1 MMIRSVVFSVLTVT
15 AYSSAFAADV
25 PELTFEKHVRPILK
39 AHCFQCH
46 GEAEKTESK
55 LDVRL
60 KRLLEK
66 GGESGPAIVPG
77 QPDQSLLLKRVES
90 NEMPPVERKLT
101 STEKDILR
109 RWIGAG
115 AKTAAA
121 EPDKPEASLFTNEE
135 LNHWAFQ
142 PIVHP
147 RIPLPLGECGRR
159 PSEGR
164 FAKLLANTNEPANAP
179 AASEVGKS
187 IIAGSLTLA
196 LSQGERGPVDSF
208 LLAKLEAKQL
218 SYSPEADRRTL
229 IRRATFDLLGLPPTP
244 DEIDDFVN
252 DLESDAFERLIDRLL
267 ASPRYGE
274 RWGRHWLDVAGY
286 ADSDGYTDEDPV
298 RAWAF
303 KYRDYVI
310 RSFNNDKPFDEF
322 LVEQLAGEELVPL
335 PHANLSPENLDK
347 LIATGFLRMAPDGT
361 ASGAVDQNIARNAVM
376 AETIKTVATS
386 LLGLSLGCAQCH
398 DHRYEPITHVDYY
411 RFRAIFEPAY
421 DWKNWRVPN
430 GRLVTLYTD
439 ADRAK
444 AAEIE
449 ASAAKI
455 DADRQKKLDEHIQRI
470 LERELLK
477 KPEELRD
484 SLRAAHNTLAAKRT
498 PEQTT
503 LLKDHPSINVN
514 DGTLPLYDNKAAEEV
529 NAFSKQATE
538 IRGTKPVEEFVMVL
552 NETPNVIP
560 PTFLFSRGE
569 HFAPK
574 QQVEP
579 AELSILA
586 ESRKPMGESRQS
598 NLLPDDPALP
608 TTGRRLAYA
617 RWLTSGQHT
626 LLARVL
632 VNRIWM
638 QHFGRGLVGT
648 PADFGVQ
655 GERPSHPELL
665 DWLASEFFASG
676 WKLKSLH
683 RRMLLSTA
691 YRQSSERTAA
701 QDVVDPDN
709 RLLGRFPLRRLQAE
723 EVRDASLA
731 ISGHLTEKLGGK
743 SVPIMQDEIGQ
754 FILGID
760 NINGNGVPDKMIPLN
775 GEEFRR
781 SVYVQVR
788 RSRPLSVLDPFDPP
802 VLDPNCPQRNSS
814 TVSPQSLFLMNSDFV
829 QEHSKQLAERVAI
842 TAGSDVQSQTVL
854 AWRLIF
860 GVDPSESELT
870 EAAAFV
876 TAQTEVFQPK
886 AAPPANPPAG
896 TAPPPNPAR
905 QAFALLC
912 QSLLSSNRF
921 LYVE

>member
-1 MMIRSVVFSVLTVT
+1 MTRIAIRSLLGLCWMATSL
-15 AYSSAFAADV
+15 SAFAADT

-46 GEAEKTESK
+46 GEAGKTEAK

-66 GGESGPAIVPG
+66 GGETGPAISPG
-77 QPDQSLLLKRVES
+77 QPDQSLLLKRIES
-90 NEMPPVERKLT
+90 GEMPPVERKLT
-101 STEKDILR
+101 PAERDLLR
-109 RWIGAG
+109 RWIAGG
-115 AKTAAA
+115 AKIAAP
-121 EPDKPEASLFTNEE
+121 EPERPEESLFTAEE
-135 LNHWAFQ
+135 RNHWAFQ
-142 PIVHP
+142 PVVRP
-147 RIPLPLGECGRR
+147 QIPLASRDGGRR
-159 PSEGR
+159 P
-164 FAKLLANTNEPANAP
+164 A
-179 AASEVGKS
+179 
-187 IIAGSLTLA
+187 
-196 LSQGERGPVDSF
+196 ERPIDSF
-208 LLAKLEAKQL
+208 LLSQFEAKQL
-218 SYSPEADRRTL
+218 SFTSEADRRTL
-229 IRRATFDLLGLPPTP
+229 IRRATLDLLGLPPTP
-244 DEIDDFVN
+244 DEVEEFAN
-252 DLESDAFERLIDRLL
+252 DSEPDAFERLIDRLL

-298 RAWAF
+298 RAWSF

-310 RSFNNDKPFDEF
+310 RAFNNDKPFDEF
-322 LVEQLAGEELVPL
+322 LLEQLAGDELVPL
-335 PHANLSPENLDK
+335 PHANLSAENLDK
-347 LIATGFLRMAPDGT
+347 LAATGFLRMAPDGT

-386 LLGLSLGCAQCH
+386 LLGLSLGCSQCH
-398 DHRYEPITHVDYY
+398 DHRYDPITQADYY

-421 DWKNWRVPN
+421 DWKHWRVPN

-439 ADRAK
+439 ADRTK

-484 SLRAAHNTLAAKRT
+484 SLRTAHNTPEAKRT
-498 PEQTT
+498 PEQKA

-514 DGTLPLYDNKAAEEV
+514 GGTLPLYDGKAAEEV

-538 IRGTKPVEEFVMVL
+538 LRGTKPPEEFLMVL

-574 QQVEP
+574 QQLEP
-579 AELSILA
+579 GELTILA
-586 ESRKPMGESRQS
+586 ESISHRRAGGVSTPVVSDSDQSTGGLTPPARQI
-598 NLLPDDPALP
+598 PVDDPALP
-608 TTGRRLAYA
+608 TSGRRLAYA
-617 RWLTSGQHT
+617 RWLTTGQHPM
-626 LLARVL
+626 LARVL
-632 VNRIWM
+632 VNRVWM

-665 DWLASEFFASG
+665 DWLANDFVASG
-676 WKLKSLH
+676 WRLKSLH
-683 RRMLLSTA
+683 RQMLLSTA
-691 YRQSSERTAA
+691 YRQSSSRTAA
-701 QDVVDPDN
+701 SDTVDPDN
-709 RLLGRFPLRRLQAE
+709 RLLSHFPLRRLQAE
-723 EVRDASLA
+723 EVRDATLA
-731 ISGHLTEKLGGK
+731 ISGKLNAKLGGK
-743 SVPIMQDEIGQ
+743 PVPVMQDEIGQ
-754 FILGID
+754 FVLGID
-760 NINGNGVPDKMIPLN
+760 NINGNGVPDKLVPLN

-781 SVYVQVR
+781 SLYVQVR
-788 RSRPLSVLDPFDPP
+788 RSRPLSVMDPFDPP

-814 TVSPQSLFLMNSDFV
+814 TVSPQSLFLMNSEFV
-829 QEHSKQLAERVAI
+829 QDHSHALAERIA
-842 TAGSDVQSQTVL
+842 TAAGPDVKSQIVL
-854 AWRLIF
+854 AWRLVF
-860 GVDPSESELT
+860 GTDPT
-870 EAAAFV
+870 EAESAEAVAFV
-876 TAQTEVFQPK
+876 TAQTEVFRPK
-886 AAPPANPPAG
+886 TPPPTIPPN
-896 TAPPPNPAR
+896 TAPPPDPAR

>member
-1 MMIRSVVFSVLTVT
+1 MIRNAIGCLASLSFLAASL
-15 AYSSAFAADV
+15 SAFAADA

-46 GEAEKTESK
+46 GEAGKAEAK

-66 GGESGPAIVPG
+66 GGDAGPAIVPG
-77 QPDQSLLLKRVES
+77 QPEQSLLLQRIES
-90 NEMPPVERKLT
+90 GEMPPVKLKLT
-101 STEKDILR
+101 PAERDVLR
-109 RWIGAG
+109 RWIAGG
-115 AKTAAA
+115 AKTVAP
-121 EPDKPEASLFTNEE
+121 ESEKPDENLFTLEE
-135 LNHWAFQ
+135 RDHWAFR
-142 PIVHP
+142 PISASTRLRV
-147 RIPLPLGECGRR
+147 
-159 PSEGR
+159 
-164 FAKLLANTNEPANAP
+164 FALNLVRTTSDE
-179 AASEVGKS
+179 
-187 IIAGSLTLA
+187 
-196 LSQGERGPVDSF
+196 F
-208 LLAKLEAKQL
+208 LLNALEAKQL
-218 SYSPEADRRTL
+218 SFSPETDRRTL

-244 DEIDDFVN
+244 DEVEEFVN
-252 DLESDAFERLIDRLL
+252 DAEPDAYERLIDRLL

-310 RSFNNDKPFDEF
+310 RAFNNDKPFDEF
-322 LVEQLAGEELVPL
+322 LLEQLAGDELVPL
-335 PHANLSPENLDK
+335 PHANLTSESLDK
-347 LIATGFLRMAPDGT
+347 LVATGFLRMAPDGT

-398 DHRYEPITHVDYY
+398 DHRYEPITQADYY
-411 RFRAIFEPAY
+411 HFRAIFEPAY

-449 ASAAKI
+449 ANAAKI

-470 LERELLK
+470 LERELEK
-477 KPEELRD
+477 KPGELRD
-484 SLRAAHNTLAAKRT
+484 SLRTAHNTPADKRT
-498 PEQTT
+498 PEQTA

-514 DGTLPLYDNKAAEEV
+514 GGTLPLYDNKAAEEV

-538 IRGTKPVEEFVMVL
+538 LRGTKPPEEFVMVL

-560 PTFLFSRGE
+560 PTFLFARGE

-574 QQVEP
+574 QQLEP
-579 AELSILA
+579 AELSILS
-586 ESRKPMGESRQS
+586 ERQKP
-598 NLLPDDPALP
+598 NILPDDSTLP
-608 TTGRRLAYA
+608 TSGRRLAYA
-617 RWLTSGQHT
+617 RWLTSGQHP

-632 VNRIWM
+632 VNRVWM
-638 QHFGRGLVGT
+638 QHFGRGLVAT

-655 GERPSHPELL
+655 GERPSHPALL
-665 DWLASEFFASG
+665 DHLASEFIASG
-676 WKLKSLH
+676 WRLKSLH
-683 RRMLLSTA
+683 RQLLLSTA
-691 YRQSSERTAA
+691 YRQSSPRNAA
-701 QDVVDPDN
+701 QDAIDPDN
-709 RLLGRFPLRRLQAE
+709 RLLGHFPLRRLQAE
-723 EVRDASLA
+723 EIRDATLA
-731 ISGHLTEKLGGK
+731 ISGKLNAKLGGK
-743 SVPIMQDEIGQ
+743 PVPVMQDEIGQ
-754 FILGID
+754 FVVGID

-781 SVYVQVR
+781 SLYVQVR
-788 RSRPLSVLDPFDPP
+788 RSRPLSVMDPFDPP

-829 QEHSKQLAERVAI
+829 QEHAHHLAERVAT
-842 TAGSDVQSQTVL
+842 TAGPDVKSKVVL

-860 GVDPSESELT
+860 GADPSEQELADAVT
-870 EAAAFV
+870 FV
-876 TAQTEVFQPK
+876 TAQTELFQPK
-886 AAPPANPPAG
+886 TPPAAPAPNAAPPPD
-896 TAPPPNPAR
+896 PAR

>member
-1 MMIRSVVFSVLTVT
+1 MTRLAIRSLLGLCWVATSL
-15 AYSSAFAADV
+15 SAFAADAQ
-25 PELTFEKHVRPILK
+25 ELTFEKHVRPILK

-46 GEAEKTESK
+46 GEAGKTEAK

-66 GGESGPAIVPG
+66 GGETGPAIRPG
-77 QPDQSLLLKRVES
+77 QPDQSLLLKRIES
-90 NEMPPVERKLT
+90 GEMPPVERKLT
-101 STEKDILR
+101 PAERDLLR
-109 RWIGAG
+109 RWIASG
-115 AKTAAA
+115 AKIAAPEPEQPEESFFTA
-121 EPDKPEASLFTNEE
+121 EE
-135 LNHWAFQ
+135 RNHWAFQ
-142 PIVHP
+142 PVVRLTHV
-147 RIPLPLGECGRR
+147 PLPLPDGTRR
-159 PSEGR
+159 PRE
-164 FAKLLANTNEPANAP
+164 TM
-179 AASEVGKS
+179 
-187 IIAGSLTLA
+187 I
-196 LSQGERGPVDSF
+196 DSF
-208 LLAKLEAKQL
+208 LLSRLEVKQL
-218 SYSPEADRRTL
+218 SFAAEADRRTL

-244 DEIDDFVN
+244 DEIEEFVN
-252 DLESDAFERLIDRLL
+252 DSEPDVYERLIDRLL

-310 RSFNNDKPFDEF
+310 RAFNDDKPFNEF
-322 LVEQLAGEELVPL
+322 LLEQLAGDELVPL

-347 LIATGFLRMAPDGT
+347 LVATGFLRMAPDGT
-361 ASGAVDQNIARNAVM
+361 ASGAVDQNLARNAVM

-386 LLGLSLGCAQCH
+386 LLGLSLGCSQCH
-398 DHRYEPITHVDYY
+398 DHRYEPITQADYY

-449 ASAAKI
+449 ASAAKV

-477 KPEELRD
+477 KPEELRGA
-484 SLRAAHNTLAAKRT
+484 LRTAHNTPDAKRT
-498 PEQTT
+498 PEQKA

-514 DGTLPLYDNKAAEEV
+514 GGTLPLYDGKAAEEV

-538 IRGTKPVEEFVMVL
+538 LRGTKPPEEFVMVL

-574 QQVEP
+574 QQLEP

-586 ESRKPMGESRQS
+586 DGRKPIAESRQS
-598 NLLPDDPALP
+598 NILPDDSALP
-608 TTGRRLAYA
+608 TSGRRLAYA
-617 RWLTSGQHT
+617 RWLTSGQHP

-632 VNRIWM
+632 VNRVWM

-665 DWLASEFFASG
+665 DWLASDFVASG
-676 WKLKSLH
+676 WRLKSLH
-683 RRMLLSTA
+683 RQMLLSAA
-691 YRQSSERTAA
+691 YRQSSSRTSAS
-701 QDVVDPDN
+701 DTIDPDN
-709 RLLGRFPLRRLQAE
+709 RWLSHFPLRRLQAE
-723 EVRDASLA
+723 EVRDATLA
-731 ISGHLTEKLGGK
+731 ISGKLNAKLGGK
-743 SVPIMQDEIGQ
+743 PVPVMQDEIGQ
-754 FILGID
+754 FVLGID
-760 NINGNGVPDKMIPLN
+760 NINGNGVPDKLVPLN

-781 SVYVQVR
+781 SLYVQVR
-788 RSRPLSVLDPFDPP
+788 RSRPLSVMDPFDPP

-814 TVSPQSLFLMNSDFV
+814 TVSPQSLFLMNSEFV
-829 QEHSKQLAERVAI
+829 QDQSRELSQRIAT
-842 TAGSDVQSQTVL
+842 TAGPDVKSQIVL
-854 AWRLIF
+854 AWRLVF
-860 GVDPSESELT
+860 GADPT
-870 EAAAFV
+870 EAESAEAVAFV

-886 AAPPANPPAG
+886 TPPA
-896 TAPPPNPAR
+896 TTPPNTATPPDPAR

>member
-1 MMIRSVVFSVLTVT
+1 MTRFAIRSWLGLCWVATSL
-15 AYSSAFAADV
+15 SAFAADA

-46 GEAEKTESK
+46 GEAGKTEAK

-66 GGESGPAIVPG
+66 GGETGPAIVLG
-77 QPDQSLLLKRVES
+77 QPDQSLLLKRIES
-90 NEMPPVERKLT
+90 GEMPPVERKLT
-101 STEKDILR
+101 PAERDLLR
-109 RWIGAG
+109 RWIAGG
-115 AKTAAA
+115 AKIAAP
-121 EPDKPEASLFTNEE
+121 EPEQPEESLFTAEE
-135 LNHWAFQ
+135 RNHWAFQ
-142 PIVHP
+142 PIVRP
-147 RIPLPLGECGRR
+147 QIPLPLRDGERR
-159 PSEGR
+159 PVGR
-164 FAKLLANTNEPANAP
+164 
-179 AASEVGKS
+179 
-187 IIAGSLTLA
+187 
-196 LSQGERGPVDSF
+196 PVDSF
-208 LLAKLEAKQL
+208 LLSQLEAKQL
-218 SYSPEADRRTL
+218 SFASEADRRTL

-244 DEIDDFVN
+244 DEIEEFVN
-252 DLESDAFERLIDRLL
+252 DLEQDAYERLIDRLL

-298 RAWAF
+298 RAWSF

-310 RSFNNDKPFDEF
+310 RAFNNDKPFDEF
-322 LVEQLAGEELVPL
+322 LLEQLAGDELVPL
-335 PHANLSPENLDK
+335 PHANLAAENLDK
-347 LIATGFLRMAPDGT
+347 LVATGFLRMAPDGT

-386 LLGLSLGCAQCH
+386 LLGLSLGCSQCH
-398 DHRYEPITHVDYY
+398 DHRYEPITQADYY

-477 KPEELRD
+477 KSEDLRD
-484 SLRAAHNTLAAKRT
+484 SLRTAHNTPDAKRT
-498 PEQTT
+498 PEQKA

-514 DGTLPLYDNKAAEEV
+514 GGTLPLYDGKAAEEV

-538 IRGTKPVEEFVMVL
+538 LRGTKPPEEFVMVL
-552 NETPNVIP
+552 SETPNVIP

-574 QQVEP
+574 QQLEP
-579 AELSILA
+579 GELSILA
-586 ESRKPMGESRQS
+586 ESHLLRRAGGVSPPVVSAGDQS
-598 NLLPDDPALP
+598 TGGLTPPARLIPVDDPALP
-608 TTGRRLAYA
+608 TSGRRLAYA
-617 RWLTSGQHT
+617 RWLTSGQHP

-632 VNRIWM
+632 VNRVWM

-665 DWLASEFFASG
+665 DWLASDFVASG
-676 WKLKSLH
+676 WRLKSLH
-683 RRMLLSTA
+683 RQMLLSTA
-691 YRQSSERTAA
+691 YRQSSPRSAA
-701 QDVVDPDN
+701 SDIVDPDN
-709 RLLGRFPLRRLQAE
+709 RLLSHFPLRRLQAE
-723 EVRDASLA
+723 EVRDATLA
-731 ISGHLTEKLGGK
+731 ISGKLNAKLGGK
-743 SVPIMQDEIGQ
+743 PVPVMQDEIGQ
-754 FILGID
+754 FVLGID
-760 NINGNGVPDKMIPLN
+760 NINGNGVPDKLVPLN

-781 SVYVQVR
+781 SLYVQVR
-788 RSRPLSVLDPFDPP
+788 RSRPLSVMDPFDPP

-814 TVSPQSLFLMNSDFV
+814 TVSPQSLFLMNSEFV
-829 QEHSKQLAERVAI
+829 QDHSRDLAERVAT
-842 TAGSDVQSQTVL
+842 TAGPDVKSQIVQ
-854 AWRLIF
+854 AWRLVF
-860 GVDPSESELT
+860 GADPTESEST
-870 EAAAFV
+870 EAVAFV
-876 TAQTEVFQPK
+876 TAQTEVFRPK
-886 AAPPANPPAG
+886 TPPATTPPN
-896 TAPPPNPAR
+896 TTPPPNPAR

>member
-1 MMIRSVVFSVLTVT
+1 MLIRSAMTCVLAVMLG
-15 AYSSAFAADV
+15 SSAFAADA

-46 GEAEKTESK
+46 GEADKTESQ

-101 STEKDILR
+101 RDEKETLR
-109 RWIGAG
+109 RWIAAG

-121 EPDKPEASLFTNEE
+121 EPEKPEAKIFTDEE

-142 PIVHP
+142 PIGITARP
-147 RIPLPLGECGRR
+147 RV
-159 PSEGR
+159 S
-164 FAKLLANTNEPANAP
+164 
-179 AASEVGKS
+179 
-187 IIAGSLTLA
+187 GSD
-196 LSQGERGPVDSF
+196 SVRSPVDEF
-208 LLAKLEAKQL
+208 LLAGLLAKQL
-218 SYSPEADRRTL
+218 SFSPEADRRTL
-229 IRRATFDLLGLPPTP
+229 IRRATFDLVGLPPTP
-244 DEIDDFVN
+244 DEIEDFVN
-252 DLESDAFERLIDRLL
+252 DLEPDAFERLIDRLL
-267 ASPRYGE
+267 ASPGYGE

-322 LVEQLAGEELVPL
+322 LVEQLAGDELVPL

-361 ASGAVDQNIARNAVM
+361 ASGAVDQNVARNAVM

-398 DHRYEPITHVDYY
+398 DHRYEPITQVDYY
-411 RFRAIFEPAY
+411 RFRAIIEPAY

-430 GRLVTLYTD
+430 DRLVTLYTD
-439 ADRAK
+439 ADRVK

-449 ASAAKI
+449 AAAAKI
-455 DADRQKKLDEHIQRI
+455 DADRQKKLEEHIQRI
-470 LERELLK
+470 LERELEK
-477 KPEELRD
+477 KPAELRD
-484 SLRAAHNTLAAKRT
+484 PLRTAHNAAADKRT
-498 PEQTT
+498 PEQTA

-514 DGTLPLYDNKAAEEV
+514 GGTLPLYDNKAAEEV
-529 NAFSKQATE
+529 NAFSNRATE
-538 IRGTKPVEEFVMVL
+538 LRGTKPPEEFVMVL
-552 NETPNVIP
+552 NETPNITP
-560 PTFLFSRGE
+560 ATFLFSRGE

-579 AELSILA
+579 SELSILA
-586 ESRKPMGESRQS
+586 ESRKPMAENRQP
-598 NLLPDDPALP
+598 NIFPDDPALP
-608 TTGRRLAYA
+608 TTGRRLTYA
-617 RWLTSGQHT
+617 RWLTSGQHP

-632 VNRIWM
+632 VNRVWM
-638 QHFGRGLVGT
+638 QHFGKGLVGT
-648 PADFGVQ
+648 PADFGMQ

-665 DWLASEFFASG
+665 DWLASEFVASG

-683 RRMLLSTA
+683 RRLLLSTA
-691 YRQSSERTAA
+691 YRQSSARTAA
-701 QDVVDPDN
+701 HDAVDPDN
-709 RLLGRFPLRRLQAE
+709 RLLARFPLRRLQAE
-723 EVRDASLA
+723 EVRDAALA
-731 ISGHLTEKLGGK
+731 ISGKLNEKLGGK
-743 SVPIMQDEIGQ
+743 PVPVMQDEIGQ
-754 FILGID
+754 FIVGID
-760 NINGNGVPDKMIPLN
+760 NINGNGVPDKTIPLN

-829 QEHSKQLAERVAI
+829 QEHSRNLAERI
-842 TAGSDVQSQTVL
+842 TTTAGPDVKSQVVL
-854 AWRLIF
+854 SWRMIF
-860 GVDPSESELT
+860 GVDPTESESA
-870 EAAAFV
+870 EAVAFV
-876 TAQTEVFQPK
+876 AAQTEVFQPK
-886 AAPPANPPAG
+886 TVPPANPPAG
-896 TAPPPNPAR
+896 TASPPDPAR

>member
-1 MMIRSVVFSVLTVT
+1 MIRNAIGYLASLILLATSL
-15 AYSSAFAADV
+15 SALAADALEV
-25 PELTFEKHVRPILK
+25 TFEKHVRPILK

-46 GEAEKTESK
+46 GEADKVEAK

-66 GGESGPAIVPG
+66 GGETGPAVVAG
-77 QPDQSLLLKRVES
+77 QPDQSLLLRRIES
-90 NEMPPVERKLT
+90 GEMPPVERKLT
-101 STEKDILR
+101 SAERDVLR
-109 RWIGAG
+109 RWITAG
-115 AKTAAA
+115 AKTAAP
-121 EPDKPEASLFTNEE
+121 EPEKPEESFFTDDER
-135 LNHWAFQ
+135 NHWAFRPVVRP
-142 PIVHP
+142 PIP
-147 RIPLPLGECGRR
+147 PSLRDGGGRTLER
-159 PSEGR
+159 SVDA
-164 FAKLLANTNEPANAP
+164 FLMSKLM
-179 AASEVGKS
+179 
-187 IIAGSLTLA
+187 
-196 LSQGERGPVDSF
+196 
-208 LLAKLEAKQL
+208 AKQL
-218 SYSPEADRRTL
+218 AFAAEADRRTL
-229 IRRATFDLLGLPPTP
+229 IRRATFDLHGLPPTP
-244 DEIDDFVN
+244 DDVEEFVN
-252 DLESDAFERLIDRLL
+252 DSEPDAYERLIDRLL

-298 RAWAF
+298 RAWSF
-303 KYRDYVI
+303 KYRDYVL
-310 RSFNNDKPFDEF
+310 RAFNNDKPFDEF
-322 LVEQLAGEELVPL
+322 LLEQLAGDELVPL
-335 PHANLSPENLDK
+335 PHANLSPESLDK
-347 LIATGFLRMAPDGT
+347 LVATGFLRMAPDGT

-386 LLGLSLGCAQCH
+386 LLGLSLGCSQCH
-398 DHRYEPITHVDYY
+398 DHRYEPITQADYY

-455 DADRQKKLDEHIQRI
+455 DAERQKKLDEHIQRI

-484 SLRAAHNTLAAKRT
+484 SLRTAHNTPEAKRT
-498 PEQTT
+498 PEQKA

-514 DGTLPLYDNKAAEEV
+514 GGTLPLYDGKAAEEI
-529 NAFSKQATE
+529 NAFSKQATDL
-538 IRGTKPVEEFVMVL
+538 RGTKPPEEFLMVL

-560 PTFLFSRGE
+560 PTFLFARGE

-574 QQVEP
+574 QPLEP

-586 ESRKPMGESRQS
+586 ESRKPIAESRQPNILS
-598 NLLPDDPALP
+598 DDPALP
-608 TTGRRLAYA
+608 TSGRRLAYA
-617 RWLTSGQHT
+617 RWLTSGQHP

-632 VNRIWM
+632 VNRVWM

-665 DWLASEFFASG
+665 DWLASEFVASG
-676 WKLKSLH
+676 WRLKSLH
-683 RRMLLSTA
+683 RQMLLSTA
-691 YRQSSERTAA
+691 YRQSSTRTTTA
-701 QDVVDPDN
+701 DTVDPDN
-709 RLLGRFPLRRLQAE
+709 RLLSHFPLRRLHAE
-723 EVRDASLA
+723 EVRDATLA
-731 ISGHLTEKLGGK
+731 ISGKLNAKLGGK
-743 SVPIMQDEIGQ
+743 SVPVMQDEIGQ
-754 FILGID
+754 FVLGID
-760 NINGNGVPDKMIPLN
+760 NINGNGVPDKPIPLN

-781 SVYVQVR
+781 SLYVQAR
-788 RSRPLSVLDPFDPP
+788 RSRPLSVMDPFDPP

-814 TVSPQSLFLMNSDFV
+814 TVSPQSLFLMNSEFV
-829 QEHSKQLAERVAI
+829 QDHSRGLAERIAT
-842 TAGSDVQSQTVL
+842 TAGPDLKSQIVQ
-854 AWRLIF
+854 AWRLVF
-860 GVDPSESELT
+860 GTDPT
-870 EAAAFV
+870 EAESAEAVAFV

-886 AAPPANPPAG
+886 TPPA
-896 TAPPPNPAR
+896 TTPPNTATPPDPAR

>member
-1 MMIRSVVFSVLTVT
+1 MRIRSVFFGVVVMT
-15 AYSSAFAADV
+15 ASSSAFAADA

-46 GEAEKTESK
+46 GEAGKTESK

-77 QPDQSLLLKRVES
+77 QPDQSLLLKRIES
-90 NEMPPVERKLT
+90 GEMPPVERKLSAAERET
-101 STEKDILR
+101 LR
-109 RWIGAG
+109 RWIAAG
-115 AKTAAA
+115 AKTASA
-121 EPDKPEASLFTNEE
+121 EPEQPEASFFTDEE
-135 LNHWAFQ
+135 RKHWAFQ
-142 PIVHP
+142 PISASVRP
-147 RIPLPLGECGRR
+147 RVSAINAARTPIDEFVF
-159 PSEGR
+159 E
-164 FAKLLANTNEPANAP
+164 KLAAN
-179 AASEVGKS
+179 
-187 IIAGSLTLA
+187 
-196 LSQGERGPVDSF
+196 
-208 LLAKLEAKQL
+208 QL
-218 SYSPEADRRTL
+218 SFSPEADRRTQ

-244 DEIDDFVN
+244 DEVEDFAN
-252 DLESDAFERLIDRLL
+252 DAEPDAYERLIERLL

-310 RSFNNDKPFDEF
+310 RSINNDKPFDEF
-322 LVEQLAGEELVPL
+322 LVEQLAGDELVPL

-386 LLGLSLGCAQCH
+386 LLGMSLGCAQCH
-398 DHRYEPITHVDYY
+398 DHRYEPITQVDYY

-421 DWKNWRVPN
+421 DWKTWRVPN

-449 ASAAKI
+449 AAAAKI

-477 KPEELRD
+477 KPEELREP
-484 SLRAAHNTLAAKRT
+484 LRTAHNTPADKRT
-498 PEQTT
+498 PEQKT

-514 DGTLPLYDNKAAEEV
+514 GGTLPLYDNKAFEEV
-529 NAFSKQATE
+529 SAFTKQSTE
-538 IRGTKPVEEFVMVL
+538 LRGTKPVEEFVMVL

-560 PTFLFSRGE
+560 ATFLFSRGE

-579 AELSILA
+579 AELAILKEGRKQNA
-586 ESRKPMGESRQS
+586 EGSGSGIPT
-598 NLLPDDPALP
+598 DDPALP
-608 TTGRRLAYA
+608 TSGRRLAYA
-617 RWLTSGQHT
+617 RWLTSGQHP

-632 VNRIWM
+632 VNRVWM
-638 QHFGRGLVGT
+638 QHFGRGLVST

-665 DWLASEFFASG
+665 DRLANEFVASG

-683 RRMLLSTA
+683 RQMLLSTA
-691 YRQSSERTAA
+691 YRQSSQRSAA

-709 RLLGRFPLRRLQAE
+709 RLLGHFPLRRLQAE
-723 EVRDASLA
+723 EVRDATLA
-731 ISGHLTEKLGGK
+731 VSGKLTNKLAGK
-743 SVPIMQDEIGQ
+743 PVPIMQDEIGQ
-754 FILGID
+754 FVLGID
-760 NINGNGVPDKMIPLN
+760 NINGNGVPDKLIPLN

-788 RSRPLSVLDPFDPP
+788 RSRPLSVMAPFDLPM
-802 VLDPNCPQRNSS
+802 LDPNCPQRISS

-829 QEHSKQLAERVAI
+829 QEQSRNLAERVAAI
-842 TAGSDVQSQTVL
+842 AGPDVKSQIVL

-860 GVDPSESELT
+860 GADPTETESSE
-870 EAAAFV
+870 AVAFV
-876 TAQTEVFQPK
+876 ASQTEVFQPK
-886 AAPPANPPAG
+886 TPPPANPPAG
-896 TAPPPNPAR
+896 TAPPPDPAR

>member
-1 MMIRSVVFSVLTVT
+1 MVIRSAVVCVLAVT
-15 AYSSAFAADV
+15 AFSSAFAADA

-46 GEAEKTESK
+46 GEADKTEAK

-66 GGESGPAIVPG
+66 GGESGTAIVPG

-101 STEKDILR
+101 PAEKDILR
-109 RWIGAG
+109 HWIAAG

-121 EPDKPEASLFTNEE
+121 EPDKSEANIFSDEE
-135 LNHWAFQ
+135 LNHWAFR
-142 PIVHP
+142 PIAATP
-147 RIPLPLGECGRR
+147 RPRV
-159 PSEGR
+159 S
-164 FAKLLANTNEPANAP
+164 
-179 AASEVGKS
+179 ASDRVRTS
-187 IIAGSLTLA
+187 
-196 LSQGERGPVDSF
+196 VDVF
-208 LLAKLEAKQL
+208 LLAGLDSKQL
-218 SYSPEADRRTL
+218 SFSPEADRRTL

-244 DEIDDFVN
+244 DEIEDFVN
-252 DLESDAFERLIDRLL
+252 DAEADAFERLIDRLL

-310 RSFNNDKPFDEF
+310 RSLNNDKPFDEF
-322 LVEQLAGEELVPL
+322 LVEQLAGDELVPL

-347 LIATGFLRMAPDGT
+347 LVATGFLRMAPDGT

-398 DHRYEPITHVDYY
+398 DHRYEPITQVDYY

-449 ASAAKI
+449 AAAAKI

-470 LERELLK
+470 LERELEK
-477 KPEELRD
+477 KPAELRD
-484 SLRAAHNTLAAKRT
+484 ALRTAHNTPAAKRT
-498 PEQTT
+498 PEQTA
-503 LLKDHPSINVN
+503 LLKNHPSINVN
-514 DGTLPLYDNKAAEEV
+514 GGTLPLYDNKAAEEV

-538 IRGTKPVEEFVMVL
+538 LRGTKPPEEFVMVL
-552 NETPNVIP
+552 NETPNVIS

-579 AELSILA
+579 SELSILA
-586 ESRKPMGESRQS
+586 DGRKPMAESRQS
-598 NLLPDDPALP
+598 NILPDDPALP
-608 TTGRRLAYA
+608 TSGRRLAYS
-617 RWLTSGQHT
+617 RWLTSGQHP

-632 VNRIWM
+632 VNRVWM

-665 DWLASEFFASG
+665 DWLASEFVASG
-676 WKLKSLH
+676 WKLKPLH

-691 YRQSSERTAA
+691 YRQSSQRSAMQES
-701 QDVVDPDN
+701 VDPDN

-723 EVRDASLA
+723 EVRDATLA
-731 ISGHLTEKLGGK
+731 ISGKLNEKLGGK
-743 SVPIMQDEIGQ
+743 PVPVMQDEIGQ

-829 QEHSKQLAERVAI
+829 QEHSKQLAERIATVA
-842 TAGSDVQSQTVL
+842 GPDVKLQIVL
-854 AWRLIF
+854 VWRLIF
-860 GVDPSESELT
+860 GADPTESESA
-870 EAAAFV
+870 EAATFV

-886 AAPPANPPAG
+886 TPPPANPPTGA
-896 TAPPPNPAR
+896 APPPDPAR
-905 QAFALLC
+905 QAMALLC

-921 LYVE
+921 LYIE

>member
-1 MMIRSVVFSVLTVT
+1 MTRVAIRCLVGLSLLATSL
-15 AYSSAFAADV
+15 SALAADA

-46 GEAEKTESK
+46 GEAGKAEAK

-66 GGESGPAIVPG
+66 GGETGPAIVLG
-77 QPDQSLLLKRVES
+77 QPDQSLLLKRIES
-90 NEMPPVERKLT
+90 GEMPPVERKPT
-101 STEKDILR
+101 PAERDVLR
-109 RWIGAG
+109 RWIAAG
-115 AKTAAA
+115 AKTAAP
-121 EPDKPEASLFTNEE
+121 EPEKPEESLFTAEE
-135 LNHWAFQ
+135 RNHWAFQ
-142 PIVHP
+142 PVSPWSH
-147 RIPLPLGECGRR
+147 IPLPLPEGGRR
-159 PSEGR
+159 P
-164 FAKLLANTNEPANAP
+164 
-179 AASEVGKS
+179 
-187 IIAGSLTLA
+187 
-196 LSQGERGPVDSF
+196 GENPVDSF
-208 LLAKLEAKQL
+208 LLSKLEAKQL
-218 SYSPEADRRTL
+218 SFAPEADRRTL
-229 IRRATFDLLGLPPTP
+229 IRRVTFDLLGLPPTP
-244 DEIDDFVN
+244 DEVEECVN
-252 DLESDAFERLIDRLL
+252 DSESDAYERLIDRLL

-298 RAWAF
+298 RAWSF

-310 RSFNNDKPFDEF
+310 RAFNNDKPFDEF
-322 LVEQLAGEELVPL
+322 LLEQLAGDELVPL
-335 PHANLSPENLDK
+335 PHANLSAENLDK
-347 LIATGFLRMAPDGT
+347 LVATGFLRMAPDGT

-386 LLGLSLGCAQCH
+386 LLGLSLGCSQCH
-398 DHRYEPITHVDYY
+398 DHRYEPITQADYY

-470 LERELLK
+470 LERELEK
-477 KPEELRD
+477 KPAELRD
-484 SLRAAHNTLAAKRT
+484 ALRTAHNTTADKRT
-498 PEQTT
+498 PEQKA

-514 DGTLPLYDNKAAEEV
+514 GGTLPLYDNKAAEEV

-538 IRGTKPVEEFVMVL
+538 LRGTKPPEEFVMVL

-574 QQVEP
+574 QQLEP
-579 AELSILA
+579 AELSVLA
-586 ESRKPMGESRQS
+586 ESRKPIAESRQP
-598 NLLPDDPALP
+598 NILPDDPALP
-608 TTGRRLAYA
+608 TSGRRLAYA
-617 RWLTSGQHT
+617 RWLTSGQHP

-632 VNRIWM
+632 VNRVWM

-648 PADFGVQ
+648 TADFGVQ

-665 DWLASEFFASG
+665 DWLASDFVASG
-676 WKLKSLH
+676 WRLKSLH
-683 RRMLLSTA
+683 RQMLLSAA
-691 YRQSSERTAA
+691 YRQSSPRTAA
-701 QDVVDPDN
+701 SDTVDPDN
-709 RLLGRFPLRRLQAE
+709 RLLSHFPLRRLQAE
-723 EVRDASLA
+723 EVRDATLA
-731 ISGHLTEKLGGK
+731 ISGKLNAKLGGK
-743 SVPIMQDEIGQ
+743 PVPVMQDEIGQ
-754 FILGID
+754 FVVGID
-760 NINGNGVPDKMIPLN
+760 NINGNGVPDKLVPLN

-781 SVYVQVR
+781 SLYVQVR
-788 RSRPLSVLDPFDPP
+788 RSRPLSVMDPFDPP

-814 TVSPQSLFLMNSDFV
+814 TVSPQSLFLMNSEFV
-829 QEHSKQLAERVAI
+829 QDHSRALAERIA
-842 TAGSDVQSQTVL
+842 TAAGPDVKSQIVL
-854 AWRLIF
+854 AWRLVF
-860 GVDPSESELT
+860 GTDPT
-870 EAAAFV
+870 EAESAEAVAFV

-886 AAPPANPPAG
+886 TPPA
-896 TAPPPNPAR
+896 TTPPNIPLPPDPAR
-905 QAFALLC
+905 RAFALLC

>member
-1 MMIRSVVFSVLTVT
+1 MLIRSAVFGVL
-15 AYSSAFAADV
+15 AMMACSSAFAADA

-39 AHCFQCH
+39 AYCFQCH
-46 GEAEKTESK
+46 GEADKTESK

-101 STEKDILR
+101 PAEKETLR
-109 RWIGAG
+109 RWIAAG

-121 EPDKPEASLFTNEE
+121 EPEKPEAKVFTDEE
-135 LNHWAFQ
+135 LNHWAFR
-142 PIVHP
+142 PIAVTP
-147 RIPLPLGECGRR
+147 RPRVSVSDR
-159 PSEGR
+159 VR
-164 FAKLLANTNEPANAP
+164 T
-179 AASEVGKS
+179 
-187 IIAGSLTLA
+187 
-196 LSQGERGPVDSF
+196 PVDEF
-208 LLAKLEAKQL
+208 LLAGLAANQL
-218 SYSPEADRRTL
+218 SFATEADRRTL

-244 DEIDDFVN
+244 DEIEDFVN
-252 DLESDAFERLIDRLL
+252 DADPDVYERLIDRLL

-298 RAWAF
+298 RTWAF

-310 RSFNNDKPFDEF
+310 RSLNNDKPFNEF
-322 LVEQLAGEELVPL
+322 LVEQLAGDELVPL

-361 ASGAVDQNIARNAVM
+361 ASGAVDQNVARNAVM

-470 LERELLK
+470 LERELEK
-477 KPEELRD
+477 KPAELRD
-484 SLRAAHNTLAAKRT
+484 ALRTAHNTAADKRT

-514 DGTLPLYDNKAAEEV
+514 GGTLPLYDNKAAEEV

-538 IRGTKPVEEFVMVL
+538 LRGTKPPEEFVMVL
-552 NETPNVIP
+552 NETPNVTP

-579 AELSILA
+579 SELAILA
-586 ESRKPMGESRQS
+586 ERNSPWRAGGVSPPVVPVKEQPTGGLTPPARQILS
-598 NLLPDDPALP
+598 DDPALP

-617 RWLTSGQHT
+617 RWLTSGQHP

-632 VNRIWM
+632 VNRVWM
-638 QHFGRGLVGT
+638 QHFSRGLVAT
-648 PADFGVQ
+648 PADIGVQ

-665 DWLASEFFASG
+665 DWLASEFIASG

-683 RRMLLSTA
+683 RQMLLSTA
-691 YRQSSERTAA
+691 YRQSSRRSATQET
-701 QDVVDPDN
+701 VDPDN
-709 RLLGRFPLRRLQAE
+709 RLLGHFPLRRLQAE
-723 EVRDASLA
+723 EVRDATLA
-731 ISGHLTEKLGGK
+731 ISGKLTNKLSGK
-743 SVPIMQDEIGQ
+743 PVPIMQDEIGQ
-754 FILGID
+754 FVLGID
-760 NINGNGVPDKMIPLN
+760 NINGNGVPDKLIPLN

-829 QEHSKQLAERVAI
+829 QEHSRHLAERVA
-842 TAGSDVQSQTVL
+842 TVAGPDVKFQIVQ

-860 GVDPSESELT
+860 GADPTESEST
-870 EAAAFV
+870 EAVAFV
-876 TAQTEVFQPK
+876 AAQTEVFASKAVAPANGP
-886 AAPPANPPAG
+886 AAPPAVAANPAG
-896 TAPPPNPAR
+896 DPER
-905 QAFALLC
+905 QALSLLC

>member
-1 MMIRSVVFSVLTVT
+1 MKICETVFWMLLVT
-15 AYSSAFAADV
+15 ASPLALAADATE
-25 PELTFEKHVRPILK
+25 PTFEKHVRPILK

-46 GEAEKTESK
+46 GEADKTESK

-77 QPDQSLLLKRVES
+77 QPDQSLLLKRIES
-90 NEMPPVERKLT
+90 GEMPPSERKVT
-101 STEKDILR
+101 PKERDVLR
-109 RWIGAG
+109 RWIAAG

-121 EPDKPEASLFTNEE
+121 EPEKPDASVFTDEE
-135 LNHWAFQ
+135 LQHWAFQ
-142 PIVHP
+142 PISVSP
-147 RIPLPLGECGRR
+147 RPRVSAINSVR
-159 PSEGR
+159 
-164 FAKLLANTNEPANAP
+164 
-179 AASEVGKS
+179 AS
-187 IIAGSLTLA
+187 
-196 LSQGERGPVDSF
+196 VDSF
-208 LLAKLEAKQL
+208 LLAKLEASQL
-218 SYSPEADRRTL
+218 SFAAEADRRTL
-229 IRRATFDLLGLPPTP
+229 IRRVTFDLLGLPPTP
-244 DEIDDFVN
+244 DEIEDFVN
-252 DLESDAFERLIDRLL
+252 DADPDAFERLIDRLL

-310 RSFNNDKPFDEF
+310 RAFNNDKPFDEF
-322 LVEQLAGEELVPL
+322 LVEQLAGDELVPL

-347 LIATGFLRMAPDGT
+347 LTATGFLRMAPDGT
-361 ASGAVDQNIARNAVM
+361 ASGAADQNIARNAVM

-386 LLGLSLGCAQCH
+386 LLGLSLGCSQCH
-398 DHRYEPITHVDYY
+398 DHRYEPITQVDYY

-439 ADRAK
+439 ADRAR

-484 SLRAAHNTLAAKRT
+484 ALRTAHNTPAAKRT
-498 PEQTT
+498 PEQTA

-514 DGTLPLYDNKAAEEV
+514 GGTLPLYDNKAAEEV

-538 IRGTKPVEEFVMVL
+538 LRGTKPPEEFVMVL
-552 NETPNVIP
+552 NETPNVIS

-579 AELSILA
+579 AELSILKEGRTQNA
-586 ESRKPMGESRQS
+586 EGSGNSIS
-598 NLLPDDPALP
+598 PDDPAIP
-608 TTGRRLAYA
+608 TSGRRLAYA
-617 RWLTSGQHT
+617 RWLTSGQHP

-632 VNRIWM
+632 VNRVWM
-638 QHFGRGLVGT
+638 QHFGKGLVGT
-648 PADFGVQ
+648 PADFGIQ

-665 DWLASEFFASG
+665 DWLASEFVASG
-676 WKLKSLH
+676 WKLKTLH
-683 RRMLLSTA
+683 RQMLLSAA
-691 YRQSSERTAA
+691 YRQSSARTAA
-701 QDVVDPDN
+701 QDAVDPDN
-709 RLLGRFPLRRLQAE
+709 HLLGHFPLRRLQAE
-723 EVRDASLA
+723 EVRDATLA
-731 ISGHLTEKLGGK
+731 ISGKTTNKLGGK
-743 SVPIMQDEIGQ
+743 PVPIMQDEIGQ
-754 FILGID
+754 FVVGID
-760 NINGNGVPDKMIPLN
+760 NINGNGVPDKLIPLN

-781 SVYVQVR
+781 SLYVQVR
-788 RSRPLSVLDPFDPP
+788 RSRPLSVMDPFDPP
-802 VLDPNCPQRNSS
+802 VLDPNCTQRNSS

-829 QEHSKQLAERVAI
+829 QEHSRNLAERIAATSGPDLKSQI
-842 TAGSDVQSQTVL
+842 VQ

-860 GVDPSESELT
+860 GADPSEAESA
-870 EAAAFV
+870 EAVAFV
-876 TAQTEVFQPK
+876 AAQTELFQPK
-886 AAPPANPPAG
+886 TPPPANPPAG
-896 TAPPPNPAR
+896 TAPPPDPAR

>member
-1 MMIRSVVFSVLTVT
+1 MARSVIVSLGVLCLAAT
-15 AYSSAFAADV
+15 SALAADA

-46 GEAEKTESK
+46 GEAGKTEAK

-66 GGESGPAIVPG
+66 GGETGPAIMPG
-77 QPDQSLLLKRVES
+77 QPDQSLLLKRIES
-90 NEMPPVERKLT
+90 GEMPPVERKLT
-101 STEKDILR
+101 PAERNVLR
-109 RWIGAG
+109 RWIAAG
-115 AKTAAA
+115 AKTAAP
-121 EPDKPEASLFTNEE
+121 EPEKPEESLFTAEE
-135 LNHWAFQ
+135 RNHWAFQ
-142 PIVHP
+142 PI
-147 RIPLPLGECGRR
+147 ISWTLITFPLPDGRR
-159 PSEGR
+159 RP
-164 FAKLLANTNEPANAP
+164 
-179 AASEVGKS
+179 
-187 IIAGSLTLA
+187 
-196 LSQGERGPVDSF
+196 GERPIDSM
-208 LLAKLEAKQL
+208 LLSKLETKQL
-218 SYSPEADRRTL
+218 SFAPETDRRTL

-244 DEIDDFVN
+244 DEVEEFVN
-252 DLESDAFERLIDRLL
+252 DSEPDAYERLIDRLL

-298 RAWAF
+298 RAWSF
-303 KYRDYVI
+303 KYRDYVL
-310 RSFNNDKPFDEF
+310 RAFNNDKPFDEF
-322 LVEQLAGEELVPL
+322 LLEQLAGDELVPL
-335 PHANLSPENLDK
+335 PHANLSVENLDK
-347 LIATGFLRMAPDGT
+347 LVATGFLRMAPDGT

-386 LLGLSLGCAQCH
+386 LLGLSLGCSQCH
-398 DHRYEPITHVDYY
+398 DHRYEPITQADYY

-477 KPEELRD
+477 KPEDLRD
-484 SLRAAHNTLAAKRT
+484 ALRTAHNTTADKRT
-498 PEQTT
+498 PEQKA

-514 DGTLPLYDNKAAEEV
+514 GGTLPLYDGKAAEEV

-538 IRGTKPVEEFVMVL
+538 LRGTKPPEEFVMVL

-574 QQVEP
+574 QQLEP
-579 AELSILA
+579 GELSVLA
-586 ESRKPMGESRQS
+586 ESRKPIAESRQP
-598 NLLPDDPALP
+598 NILPDDPALP
-608 TTGRRLAYA
+608 TSGRRLAYA
-617 RWLTSGQHT
+617 RWLTSGQHP

-632 VNRIWM
+632 VNRVWM
-638 QHFGRGLVGT
+638 QHFGRGLVST

-665 DWLASEFFASG
+665 DWLANDFVANG
-676 WKLKSLH
+676 WRLKSLH
-683 RRMLLSTA
+683 RQMLLSTA
-691 YRQSSERTAA
+691 YRQSSPRTAA
-701 QDVVDPDN
+701 SDTVDPDN
-709 RLLGRFPLRRLQAE
+709 RLLSHFPLRRLQAE
-723 EVRDASLA
+723 EVRDATLA
-731 ISGHLTEKLGGK
+731 ISGKLTAKLGGK
-743 SVPIMQDEIGQ
+743 PVPVMQDEIGQ
-754 FILGID
+754 FVLGID
-760 NINGNGVPDKMIPLN
+760 NINGNGVPDKLVPLN

-781 SVYVQVR
+781 SLYVQVR
-788 RSRPLSVLDPFDPP
+788 RSRPLSVMDPFDPP
-802 VLDPNCPQRNSS
+802 LLDPNCPQRNSS
-814 TVSPQSLFLMNSDFV
+814 TVSPQSLFLMNSEFV
-829 QEHSKQLAERVAI
+829 QDHSYALAERVS
-842 TAGSDVQSQTVL
+842 TTTGPDVKSQIVL
-854 AWRLIF
+854 AWRLVF
-860 GVDPSESELT
+860 GTDPTESES
-870 EAAAFV
+870 ADAVAFV

-886 AAPPANPPAG
+886 TPPATTPPN
-896 TAPPPNPAR
+896 TTPPPDPAR

>member
-1 MMIRSVVFSVLTVT
+1 MIRNVIGCLASLSFLATSL
-15 AYSSAFAADV
+15 SALAADA

-46 GEAEKTESK
+46 GEAGKTEAK

-60 KRLLEK
+60 RRLLEK
-66 GGESGPAIVPG
+66 GGETGPAIMPG
-77 QPDQSLLLKRVES
+77 QPDQSLLLKRIES
-90 NEMPPVERKLT
+90 GEMPPVERKPT
-101 STEKDILR
+101 PAERDVLR
-109 RWIGAG
+109 RWIAAG
-115 AKTAAA
+115 AKTAAP
-121 EPDKPEASLFTNEE
+121 EPEKPEESLFTAEE
-135 LNHWAFQ
+135 RNHWAFR
-142 PIVHP
+142 PIS
-147 RIPLPLGECGRR
+147 IPSRQR
-159 PSEGR
+159 
-164 FAKLLANTNEPANAP
+164 A
-179 AASEVGKS
+179 AASNLVR
-187 IIAGSLTLA
+187 T
-196 LSQGERGPVDSF
+196 PVDEF
-208 LLAKLEAKQL
+208 LLAALEAKQL
-218 SYSPEADRRTL
+218 SFSPETDRRTL

-244 DEIDDFVN
+244 DDVEEFVN
-252 DLESDAFERLIDRLL
+252 DSEPDAYERLIDRLL

-298 RAWAF
+298 RAWSF

-310 RSFNNDKPFDEF
+310 RSFNHDKPFDEF
-322 LVEQLAGEELVPL
+322 LLEQLAGDELVPL
-335 PHANLSPENLDK
+335 PHANLSAENLDK
-347 LIATGFLRMAPDGT
+347 LVATGFLRMAPDGT
-361 ASGAVDQNIARNAVM
+361 ASGAVDQNVARNAVM

-386 LLGLSLGCAQCH
+386 LLGLSLGCSQCH
-398 DHRYEPITHVDYY
+398 DHRYEPITQADYY

-477 KPEELRD
+477 KPEDLRD
-484 SLRAAHNTLAAKRT
+484 SLRTAHNTLGPKRT
-498 PEQTT
+498 PEQTA

-514 DGTLPLYDNKAAEEV
+514 GGTLPLYDGKAAEEV

-538 IRGTKPVEEFVMVL
+538 LRGTKPLEEFVMVL

-574 QQVEP
+574 QQLEP

-586 ESRKPMGESRQS
+586 DGRKPMAESRQL
-598 NLLPDDPALP
+598 NILPDDPALP
-608 TTGRRLAYA
+608 TSGRRLAYT
-617 RWLTSGQHT
+617 RWLTSGQHP

-632 VNRIWM
+632 VNRVWM

-665 DWLASEFFASG
+665 DWLASDFVASG
-676 WKLKSLH
+676 WRLKSLH
-683 RRMLLSTA
+683 RQMLLSTA
-691 YRQSSERTAA
+691 YRQSSSRTAA
-701 QDVVDPDN
+701 SDTVDPDN
-709 RLLGRFPLRRLQAE
+709 RLLGHFPLRRLQAE
-723 EVRDASLA
+723 EVRDATLA
-731 ISGHLTEKLGGK
+731 ISGKLTAKLGGK
-743 SVPIMQDEIGQ
+743 PVPVMQDEIGQ
-754 FILGID
+754 FVLGID
-760 NINGNGVPDKMIPLN
+760 NINGNGVPDKLVPLN

-781 SVYVQVR
+781 SLYVQVR
-788 RSRPLSVLDPFDPP
+788 RSRPLSVMDPFDPP
-802 VLDPNCPQRNSS
+802 LLDPNCPQRNSS
-814 TVSPQSLFLMNSDFV
+814 TVSPQSLFLMNSEFV
-829 QEHSKQLAERVAI
+829 QDHSRELSQRIAT
-842 TAGSDVQSQTVL
+842 TAGPDVKSQIAL
-854 AWRLIF
+854 AWRLVF
-860 GVDPSESELT
+860 GADPT
-870 EAAAFV
+870 EAESAEAVAFV

-886 AAPPANPPAG
+886 TPSA
-896 TAPPPNPAR
+896 TTPPNTTPPFDPAR